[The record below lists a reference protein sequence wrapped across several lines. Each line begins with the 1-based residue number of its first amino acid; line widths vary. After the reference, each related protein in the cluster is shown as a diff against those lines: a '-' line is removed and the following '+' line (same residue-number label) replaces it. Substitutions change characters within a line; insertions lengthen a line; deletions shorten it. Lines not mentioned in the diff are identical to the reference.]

1 MEKPAILL
9 NDKYIA
15 LPDVKARLWR
25 EIMQFES
32 TRKDLKSV
40 DAIDGY
46 CGIIAQAFN
55 ITVDDVLDNLN
66 LEDVLPTY
74 LKIFNLVVAMLTA
87 KIGDKKNVTDETTVD
102 F

>member
-1 MEKPAILL
+1 MEKIAIWL

-74 LKIFNLVVAMLTA
+74 LKIFNLVVALLTN